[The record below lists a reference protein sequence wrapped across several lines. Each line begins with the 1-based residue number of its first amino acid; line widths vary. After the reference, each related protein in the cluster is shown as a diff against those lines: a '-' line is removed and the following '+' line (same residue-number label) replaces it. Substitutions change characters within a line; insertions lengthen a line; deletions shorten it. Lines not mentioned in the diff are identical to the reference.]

1 MSIRDNLINYWKPIL
16 ISFFILYGSIT
27 SGKSISTILPLFNF
41 PYMDKII
48 HMFLYFIL
56 SITILASL
64 IRSSKTKKTDHIII
78 TFIWVVS
85 YGMLMEVFQ
94 FYFTQTRS
102 AEILDIL
109 ANTIGC
115 IFAMLFY
122 SNIKK
127 SRWKK
132 FL

>member
-64 IRSSKTKKTDHIII
+64 IRSSKTKKNR
-78 TFIWVVS
+78 S
-85 YGMLMEVFQ
+85 YNNY
-94 FYFTQTRS
+94 FYLGSKLWNAYGSFS
-102 AEILDIL
+102 I
-109 ANTIGC
+109 
-115 IFAMLFY
+115 LFY
-122 SNIKK
+122 PNPVSTNFRYFSKHNRLYFCYAIL
-127 SRWKK
+127 
-132 FL
+132 F